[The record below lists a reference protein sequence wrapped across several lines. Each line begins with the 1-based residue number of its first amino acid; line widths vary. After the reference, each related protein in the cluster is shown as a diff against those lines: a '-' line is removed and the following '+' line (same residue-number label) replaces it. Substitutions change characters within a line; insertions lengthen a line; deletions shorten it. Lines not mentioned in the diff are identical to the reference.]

1 MTTLLLY
8 RDDLAPGETPPGCDM
23 RDDELVMNARCHP
36 RAGVEV
42 TYHKATGIL
51 EMRCIRCGKEV
62 ATLQVAWS
70 RDPRGGYGFE
80 ETQRSGR

>member
-23 RDDELVMNARCHP
+23 RDDELTMNARCHP

-42 TYHKATGIL
+42 TYHLTTGIAEL
-51 EMRCIRCGKEV
+51 RCKRCGKEV
-62 ATLQVAWS
+62 AALQVAS
-70 RDPRGGYGFE
+70 RADPRAGYGFA
-80 ETQRSGR
+80 ETQRR